1 MYVLYTAEL
10 ESIVERQ
17 DMKLH
22 QYMPTIVRF
31 IPLFQLLTHLLPFP
45 SYQHGLRHRSQ
56 SVDECQGCARDLPA
70 RDRDR
75 DRDRDVQSRDRDRD
89 RDTDN
94 SSETRPRPRPHIDR
108 DETET
113 ETFEEG
119 LETFTLTC
127 RWSSLVILSKYQVK
141 YYYSYI
147 LYN

>member
-1 MYVLYTAEL
+1 MNVYCN
-10 ESIVERQ
+10 R
-17 DMKLH
+17 
-22 QYMPTIVRF
+22 
-31 IPLFQLLTHLLPFP
+31 
-45 SYQHGLRHRSQ
+45 
-56 SVDECQGCARDLPA
+56 QGCARDLPA

-75 DRDRDVQSRDRDRD
+75 DVQSRDRD

-94 SSETRPRPRPHIDR
+94 SSETRPRPRPPIDR

-127 RWSSLVILSKYQVK
+127 RRSSLVILSKYQVK

-147 LYN
+147 GLPYNYIVV